1 VAQVFWGHMPFLS
14 PTSSVEAQKKTSTLE
29 AKNVLPNINRMQA
42 VESAKNAVFVRVTL
56 TFTFKFE

>member
-1 VAQVFWGHMPFLS
+1 MPFLS